1 MEASTAVVGKEE
13 PSSELMTVQDTSQ
26 IMLDEKAMD
35 RVIAFGKLMANGK
48 VTIPE
53 HLRNNESD
61 CTAIAMQSVQWRMN
75 PFAVASKTF
84 LSPNGTLGYEAQL
97 INAVITTLAPIKN
110 RPSYEFFGDW
120 TKIQGK
126 VKKMQNEGK
135 KPYFVPDWKDADE
148 AGLGVI
154 VRCTLKGEDEPRELQ
169 LLLVQCQPRFSTQ
182 WATDPQQQITYAAI
196 RKWSRRYT
204 PDVILGVYSEDEI
217 QEMPSKELNSVPPR
231 PRNGAE
237 YGRQAQ
243 EKQGNVIDAEQEERR
258 SGLITALEQFAA
270 KGSVAFLTQWR
281 SIGRS
286 SRADALLVGEKEYLR
301 LLALAEANDVNQE
314 PPADPFV
321 DEMNKAEAGQ

>member
-1 MEASTAVVGKEE
+1 
-13 PSSELMTVQDTSQ
+13 MTVQDTSQ

-84 LSPNGTLGYEAQL
+84 LAPNGTLSYEAQL

-148 AGLGVI
+148 VGLGVI

-217 QEMPSKELNSVPPR
+217 QEVPSKELNSAPPR

-243 EKQGNVIDAEQEERR
+243 EQQQGRVIDSGQEEHRA
-258 SGLITALEQFAA
+258 GLINALEAFAA
-270 KGSVAFLTQWR
+270 KGTAPFLTQWKKTAR
-281 SIGRS
+281 EERTLIG
-286 SRADALLVGEKEYLR
+286 EPEYLR
-301 LLALAEANDVNQE
+301 ILAKAEEADLNQK
-314 PPADPFV
+314 PAVDADFV
-321 DEMNKAEAGQ
+321 DQMNKTEADQ